1 MSKLQSGKDCYLEEG
16 TKMSKLLL
24 DSFSKSRAEEY
35 PMDVWN
41 NFVIP
46 PRYKEY
52 SRLFSYHRAVMIE
65 GGRGSGKTMFLK
77 YHCHNTRFSK
87 KRISIPSEELKH
99 VGLYFR
105 PDTDFSAM
113 INEFNFGSDWKKVF
127 THYVLLGLLE
137 DFANALHSIAN
148 TTFEDISFSMSPL
161 SCDTPDSL
169 QQAIKGF
176 PTKFDGLLDFQK
188 KALAKFN
195 LWLNDIDSFEKPPL
209 LEPRTILSQLI
220 EQFRTF
226 SPELNEVSFYIYFDE
241 FENLTAEQQ
250 KVLNNW
256 MKHGKHPLI
265 FNAAYKKGV
274 KVNRE
279 TYSNEKL
286 VHRND
291 YKVVDLEKFE
301 GQEFK
306 TFASEVLL
314 LRLMKEINIEE
325 YEDFKKYFCNED
337 YLEYR
342 GQDEY
347 KQTVLK
353 AAREFLPSHTYSEIA
368 SMIMDEASLIK
379 RLERFLI
386 SPALPVDSKLKAEQF
401 INKNFPEESL
411 INGLLLNRNTSPDA
425 LLDKFNALIS
435 SGNRSTYKSHVEQ
448 YLVGAVLWVY
458 LSASWKKCPAY
469 AGFDRFCMLAKGNMR
484 HFIELCYQSISLAAL
499 EGIHIS
505 NDTITPIP
513 QEIQAEAAVESS
525 RLEVEKVDELGQHGE
540 KLRFIVNRLGL
551 FFQLIQKRKS
561 QSENEVNHFSI
572 KVSDDL
578 LTDETTKALLDEAII
593 WSVLIEIA
601 GDTKRKSPNGASSKE
616 YMLHPIFSPHFGISY
631 RRKKKFDFTLDE
643 INVIFSGSEK
653 NYVNLCKSYQKTWDL
668 NTDESEKTESARVIQ
683 QGLFD
688 DFN

>member
-1 MSKLQSGKDCYLEEG
+1 MSD
-16 TKMSKLLL
+16 LLL

-35 PMDVWN
+35 PLDVWN

-52 SRLFSYHRAVMIE
+52 SRLFNYRRAVMIE

-87 KRISIPSEELKH
+87 KRTSIPSRELKH

-113 INEFNFGSDWKKVF
+113 INEFNFGSDWQKVF
-127 THYVLLGLLE
+127 KHYVLLGLLE
-137 DFANALHSIAN
+137 DFANALHGIAN

-161 SCDTPDSL
+161 SCCTPTSL
-169 QQAIKGF
+169 QNAIKGF
-176 PTKFDGLLDFQK
+176 PTKFEGLLDFQK
-188 KALAKFN
+188 SALAKFN
-195 LWLNDIDSFEKPPL
+195 LWLNDIDSFDRPQL
-209 LEPRTILSQLI
+209 FEPRTIILQLI
-220 EQFRTF
+220 DQLKNFA
-226 SPELNEVSFYIYFDE
+226 PELNDLSFYIYFDE
-241 FENLTAEQQ
+241 FENLTSNQQ
-250 KVLNNW
+250 KVINNW

-265 FNAAYKKGV
+265 FNAAYKKGA

-279 TYSNEKL
+279 TSSNEKL
-286 VHRND
+286 VLRND
-291 YKVVDLEKFE
+291 YKVVDLERFE

-306 TFASEVLL
+306 SFASEVLL
-314 LRLMKEINIEE
+314 LKLMEEINIDG
-325 YEDFKKYFCNED
+325 YEDFKKYFCNEEF
-337 YLEYR
+337 LEYR
-342 GQDEY
+342 NDDQY
-347 KQTVLK
+347 KQNILK
-353 AAREFLPSHTYSEIA
+353 AAREFLPSYSYPEIA
-368 SMIMDEASLIK
+368 SMIINEPSLSK
-379 RLERFLI
+379 RLEKFLI
-386 SPALPVDSKLKAEQF
+386 SPTLPTDSKIKAEEF
-401 INKNFPEESL
+401 IHKDFPEESL
-411 INGLLLNRNTSPDA
+411 INGLLLNRNTSPDS
-425 LLDKFNALIS
+425 LLKKFNTLINN
-435 SGNRSTYKSHVEQ
+435 GNRSTYKSQVDQ
-448 YLVGAVLWVY
+448 YLVGAILWVY
-458 LSASWKKCPAY
+458 LSASWKRCPAY

-499 EGIHIS
+499 KGINIS
-505 NDTITPIP
+505 KDMITPIP

-525 RLEVEKVDELGQHGE
+525 RLEIEKVDELGQHGE

-578 LTDETTKALLDEAII
+578 LTDKITKTLLDEAVI
-593 WSVLIEIA
+593 WSVLIEVA
-601 GDTKRKSPNGASSKE
+601 GDTKRKSENEVSSKE
-616 YMLHPIFSPHFGISY
+616 YMLHPIYSPHFGISY
-631 RRKKKFDFTLDE
+631 RRKKKFDFSLGE
-643 INVIFSGSEK
+643 IDAIFSGSEK
-653 NYVNLCKSYQKTWDL
+653 DYVNLCKKYQKAWKL

>member
-1 MSKLQSGKDCYLEEG
+1 MSD
-16 TKMSKLLL
+16 LLL

-35 PMDVWN
+35 PLDVWN

-46 PRYKEY
+46 PRYNEY
-52 SRLFSYHRAVMIE
+52 SRLFNYHRAVMIE

-77 YHCHNTRFSK
+77 YHCHNTRFSR
-87 KRISIPSEELKH
+87 KRKSIPSEELKH

-137 DFANALHSIAN
+137 DFANAIHGISN

-161 SCDTPDSL
+161 SCDTPTSL
-169 QQAIKGF
+169 QQAIEGF
-176 PTKFDGLLDFQK
+176 PTKFDDLLDFQK
-188 KALAKFN
+188 KALARFN

-209 LEPRTILSQLI
+209 FEPRTILLQLI
-220 EQFRTF
+220 EQLKNFT
-226 SPELNEVSFYIYFDE
+226 PELNELSFYIYFDE
-241 FENLTAEQQ
+241 FENLTTEQQ

-265 FNAAYKKGV
+265 FNAAHKKGV
-274 KVNRE
+274 KVSRE
-279 TYSNEKL
+279 THSNEKL
-286 VHRND
+286 VLRND

-301 GQEFK
+301 AQEFK

-314 LRLMKEINIEE
+314 LKLMEEINIEG
-325 YEDFKKYFCNED
+325 YEDFKKYFCNEE
-337 YLEYR
+337 YLGYR
-342 GQDEY
+342 SQYDY
-347 KQTVLK
+347 KQMVLK
-353 AAREFLPSHTYSEIA
+353 SAREFLPGYTYSEIA
-368 SMIMDEASLIK
+368 SMIMNEPSLAK
-379 RLERFLI
+379 RLEKFLI
-386 SPALPVDSKLKAEQF
+386 RPSLPVDTKIRAEQF
-401 INKNFPEESL
+401 IDKNFPEESL
-411 INGLLLNRNTSPDA
+411 INGLLLNRNTSPED
-425 LLDKFNALIS
+425 LLDKFEALVG
-435 SGNRSTYKSHVEQ
+435 SGNRNTYKSQVEQ
-448 YLVGAVLWVY
+448 YLVGAILWVY
-458 LSASWKKCPAY
+458 LSASWKKCPVY

-499 EGIHIS
+499 NGIHIS
-505 NDTITPIP
+505 KDVITPIP
-513 QEIQAEAAVESS
+513 QEVQAEAAIESS

-578 LTDETTKALLDEAII
+578 LTDETTKALLDEAVI
-593 WSVLIEIA
+593 WSVLIEEV
-601 GDTKRKSPNGASSKE
+601 GDTKRKSANEASSKE

-653 NYVNLCKSYQKTWDL
+653 DYVNLCKNYQKIWKL

>member
-1 MSKLQSGKDCYLEEG
+1 MSD
-16 TKMSKLLL
+16 LLL

-35 PMDVWN
+35 PLDVWN

-52 SRLFSYHRAVMIE
+52 SRLFNYHRAVMIE

-87 KRISIPSEELKH
+87 KRASIPSEELKH

-105 PDTDFSAM
+105 PDTDFAAM
-113 INEFNFGSDWKKVF
+113 INEFNFGPDWKKVF

-137 DFANALHSIAN
+137 DFANALHGITN

-169 QQAIKGF
+169 QKAIEGF
-176 PTKFDGLLDFQK
+176 PAKFDGLLAFQK
-188 KALAKFN
+188 SALARFN

-209 LEPRTILSQLI
+209 LEPRTILIQLI
-220 EQFRTF
+220 EQLKEFA
-226 SPELNEVSFYIYFDE
+226 PELRELSFYIYFDE
-241 FENLTAEQQ
+241 FENLTTAQQ

-286 VHRND
+286 VLRND
-291 YKVVDLEKFE
+291 YKVVDLEKFDS
-301 GQEFK
+301 QEFK

-314 LRLMKEINIEE
+314 LKLMAEINIEG

-337 YLEYR
+337 YLELR
-342 GQDEY
+342 RREQY
-347 KQTVLK
+347 KKNILK

-368 SMIMDEASLIK
+368 TMIMEEPSLIR

-386 SPALPVDSKLKAEQF
+386 SPALPVDSKYKAEQF
-401 INKNFPEESL
+401 INKDFPEESL
-411 INGLLLNRNTSPDA
+411 INGLLLNRNTSPHN
-425 LLDKFNALIS
+425 LLNKFNTLIS
-435 SGNRSTYKSHVEQ
+435 SGNRAPYKSQVEQ
-448 YLVGAVLWVY
+448 YLVGAILWVY

-499 EGIHIS
+499 NGTHIS
-505 NDTITPIP
+505 KDVITPIP
-513 QEIQAEAAVESS
+513 QEIQSEAAVESS
-525 RLEVEKVDELGQHGE
+525 RLEIEKVDELGQHGE

-572 KVSDDL
+572 KASDDL
-578 LTDETTKALLDEAII
+578 LTDETTKTLIDEAII
-593 WSVLIEIA
+593 WSVLVEEV
-601 GDTKRKSPNGASSKE
+601 GDTKRKSANEASSKE

-643 INVIFSGSEK
+643 IDVIFSGSEK
-653 NYVNLCKSYQKTWDL
+653 DYVNLCKNYQKKWKL

>member
-1 MSKLQSGKDCYLEEG
+1 MSD
-16 TKMSKLLL
+16 LLL

-35 PMDVWN
+35 PLDVWN

-46 PRYKEY
+46 PRYNEY
-52 SRLFSYHRAVMIE
+52 SRLFNYHRAVMIE

-87 KRISIPSEELKH
+87 KRTSIPSDELKH

-137 DFANALHSIAN
+137 DFANAINGISN

-161 SCDTPDSL
+161 SCDTPASL
-169 QQAIKGF
+169 QQAIEGF

-188 KALAKFN
+188 KELAKFN

-209 LEPRTILSQLI
+209 FEPRTILLQLI
-220 EQFRTF
+220 EQLKEFA
-226 SPELNEVSFYIYFDE
+226 SELNELSFYIYFDE
-241 FENLTAEQQ
+241 FENLTTEQQ

-286 VHRND
+286 VLRND

-301 GQEFK
+301 AQEFK
-306 TFASEVLL
+306 TFAAEVLL
-314 LRLMKEINIEE
+314 LKLMEEINLEG

-342 GQDEY
+342 NQDSY
-347 KQTVLK
+347 KQMVLK
-353 AAREFLPSHTYSEIA
+353 SAREFLPGYTYSEIS
-368 SMIMDEASLIK
+368 SMIVNEPSLAK
-379 RLERFLI
+379 RLEKFLI
-386 SPALPVDSKLKAEQF
+386 GSTLPVDSKIKAEQF
-401 INKNFPEESL
+401 IDKNYPEESL
-411 INGLLLNRNTSPDA
+411 INGLLLNRNTSPED
-425 LLDKFNALIS
+425 LLNKFQTLIS
-435 SGNRSTYKSHVEQ
+435 SGNRSTYKSQVEQ
-448 YLVGAVLWVY
+448 YLVGAILWVY

-484 HFIELCYQSISLAAL
+484 HFIELCYQSISLASL
-499 EGIHIS
+499 NGIHIS
-505 NDTITPIP
+505 KDVITAIP
-513 QEIQAEAAVESS
+513 QEIQAEAAIESS
-525 RLEVEKVDELGQHGE
+525 RLEIEKIDELGQHGE

-578 LTDETTKALLDEAII
+578 LADETTKTLLDEAVI
-593 WSVLIEIA
+593 WSVLIEEV
-601 GDTKRKSPNGASSKE
+601 GDTKRKSANEASSKE

-631 RRKKKFDFTLDE
+631 RRKKKFDFSLNE
-643 INVIFSGSEK
+643 IDIIFSGSEK
-653 NYVNLCKSYQKTWDL
+653 DYVNLCKNYQKTWKL